1 MGRYTGIIQ
10 KNARPGAFGVIL
22 AKNVV
27 GLQAFFDVAASK
39 QASGPG
45 RLIKGAR
52 VSFEIGGNGRAIKI
66 IRSYSRNSVVG
77 RTKRFQ
83 APTSSSRG

>member
-1 MGRYTGIIQ
+1 MGRYTGTIQ
-10 KNARPGAFGVIL
+10 KNAKPGEFGVII

-27 GLQAFFDVAASK
+27 GLQAFFDVAAAK
-39 QASGPG
+39 QATGPG
-45 RLIKGAR
+45 GLIKGAR

-66 IRSYSRNSVVG
+66 IKSHWRNSPAG

-83 APTSSSRG
+83 ARRGTSRA